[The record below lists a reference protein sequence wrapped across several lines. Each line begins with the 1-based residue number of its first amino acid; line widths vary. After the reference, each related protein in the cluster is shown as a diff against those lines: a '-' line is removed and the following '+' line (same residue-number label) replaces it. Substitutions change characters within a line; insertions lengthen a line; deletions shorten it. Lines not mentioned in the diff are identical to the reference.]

1 MLPDAFPRRDSMLV
15 LTAMSRIG
23 SINTSEGVSGK
34 VSTPEVLDA
43 LERMERP
50 EDFWDLLFSYVNDRI
65 MEMDKLPGGD
75 VRFSMVEVQAHDVKV
90 FLHQNREEYES
101 FKTLST
107 DEGLLTQ
114 VYLDGLEETRSRA
127 VFY

>member
-1 MLPDAFPRRDSMLV
+1 MLPEGFPKRDAMLV
-15 LTAMSRIG
+15 LSAMSRIG
-23 SINTSEGVSGK
+23 SLSTSEGVSGR

-65 MEMDKLPGGD
+65 LEMDKLPGGD
-75 VRFSMVEVQAHDVKV
+75 VRFAVVEVQAHDVKV
-90 FLHQNREEYES
+90 YLHQNREEYET
-101 FKTLST
+101 FHVLSS
-107 DEGLLTQ
+107 DEALLTQ
-114 VYLDGLEETRSRA
+114 VYIDGLEETRARA